1 VATNKPTGDDAREA
15 ADGLA
20 AVAVPLDVLIE
31 EDRLTRDLSQRRF
44 QASELDAR
52 SVPFVYASNLCRCS

>member
-1 VATNKPTGDDAREA
+1 VATNKPTGDDARKA

-31 EDRLTRDLSQRRF
+31 EDRLT
-44 QASELDAR
+44 
-52 SVPFVYASNLCRCS
+52 